1 MEVRSLLQSTKGYH
15 NEVLIASDDQKC
27 NLQINQEKYLPQTYN
42 RVMHLIYSLPR
53 LILSFDIN
61 SET

>member
-27 NLQINQEKYLPQTYN
+27 NLQINQEKYPPPNIQQSN
-42 RVMHLIYSLPR
+42 ASNFFIAKAHP
-53 LILSFDIN
+53 FF
-61 SET
+61 

>member
-27 NLQINQEKYLPQTYN
+27 NLQINQEKYPPPNIQQSNASNLFIAEAHP
-42 RVMHLIYSLPR
+42 
-53 LILSFDIN
+53 FF
-61 SET
+61 

>member
-27 NLQINQEKYLPQTYN
+27 NLQINQEKYPPPN
-42 RVMHLIYSLPR
+42 IMHLIYSLLR